1 VTRPVLTWLA
11 LWLGIASAVAVGIVA
26 GFLILRLAIPNVAI
40 AASRPV
46 AHPTASI
53 DVSRSAS
60 AVRLPGASL
69 PATRQVGEG
78 TEALPWP
85 RPGDLE
91 PGSPASV
98 RARPTLDRSRWQL
111 VPIPPSEANSGAPS
125 IVLAARS
132 GTRVAGTASWW
143 ASFGPG
149 IYAALPGYV
158 AGTRV
163 TIRVW
168 SGELH
173 VDAPVITSC
182 QCFVGTPDERIVDL
196 SPGILAALGLDP
208 GRGLYPVAIEV
219 LP

>member
-1 VTRPVLTWLA
+1 VTRPALTWLA

-26 GFLILRLAIPNVAI
+26 GFLLLRLLAPDVAI
-40 AASRPV
+40 AASRAAPPSPDANAVSDLVLAPANEAPNPSPTRRV
-46 AHPTASI
+46 A
-53 DVSRSAS
+53 
-60 AVRLPGASL
+60 LP
-69 PATRQVGEG
+69 PAT
-78 TEALPWP
+78 AKP
-85 RPGDLE
+85 
-91 PGSPASV
+91 SPASI
-98 RARPTLDRSRWQL
+98 
-111 VPIPPSEANSGAPS
+111 VP
-125 IVLAARS
+125 AARS

-143 ASFGPG
+143 SSFGPG

-158 AGTRV
+158 AGTHV

-182 QCFVGTPDERIVDL
+182 GCFVGTQDERIVDV

-208 GRGLYPVAIEV
+208 GRGLYPVSIEV